1 MVTYRQ
7 VLRNRRFFAVWLA
20 QFVSSFGDWL
30 ALLALMSLAAF
41 SKRGSA
47 QEVSYLL
54 IAFVTPIAVVGPIA
68 GVFVDRWNLKAT
80 MIASNLLRAAI
91 ALLLILPS
99 TLPPVYALVFAFSSI
114 SCFFL
119 PAQTAAIP

>member
-7 VLRNRRFFAVWLA
+7 VLKNRRFFAVWLA

-41 SKRGSA
+41 RKQGSA
-47 QEVSYLL
+47 QEVSFLL
-54 IAFVTPIAVVGPIA
+54 IAFVTPVAVVGPVA

-80 MIASNLLRAAI
+80 MIGSDLLRAVL
-91 ALLLILPS
+91 ALLLILPG
-99 TLPPVYALVFAFSSI
+99 TLPPL
-114 SCFFL
+114 
-119 PAQTAAIP
+119 